1 MSKLPSGYTKLAYI
15 QSTGTQYVDTGIKP
29 NQNTRVLMDARL
41 DQGGVCYLY
50 GCRGDDAANYNNRFG
65 IMHNGTLFRSDFGA
79 GNGPTFPST
88 VRTSV
93 RYQMD
98 KNKQTCTIGS
108 TSIVNTDASFQ
119 SDLPMYL
126 CCVREGA
133 DAKYFA
139 SITLYACKI
148 YDNGSLVR
156 DFQPCIDTNG
166 NVGLFDFVEWKFYG
180 NSGTGVFSTGPEIAQ
195 PPAAPGNFRQ
205 TAKDYFSMSLAWD
218 CVSDAA
224 GYKLYRDGTLL
235 ATLSETGYTDTGLQP
250 NTAYTYTV
258 AGINAEGEGDPA
270 TLTAKTKEGFAVE
283 PNLITDRTQED
294 VLSLLS
300 AIARIESGTGTA
312 EDASLIKQTGNKGA
326 YNFTDLNR
334 VGAAVSYISRIIT
347 GTGYAS
353 AVSPKTDWME
363 SDKPTEAQLNQYL
376 ADVETL
382 RNGMVGILNSYAAES
397 AYPLP
402 EVPTDMLGLTYQ
414 EANDIETILL
424 HIYKQIR
431 YMSDHMY
438 WVHSN
443 DVYSGEV

>member
-29 NQNTRVLMDARL
+29 DQTYTLEVKYQTAQTSAGGIAVSDQNWQSNGFGIWCNAVAFGNQTSQDVT
-41 DQGGVCYLY
+41 LY
-50 GCRGDDAANYNNRFG
+50 GADPIEAVLNQSGLIVNGEQAWAPAAATFTAAANMTICALNR
-65 IMHNGTLFRSDFGA
+65 NG
-79 GNGPTFPST
+79 
-88 VRTSV
+88 
-93 RYQMD
+93 
-98 KNKQTCTIGS
+98 
-108 TSIVNTDASFQ
+108 SISEKLT
-119 SDLPMYL
+119 
-126 CCVREGA
+126 G
-133 DAKYFA
+133 
-139 SITLYACKI
+139 KI
-148 YDNGSLVR
+148 YYVRLLSNGQAVR
-156 DFQPCIDTNG
+156 DFVPCIDPSG
-166 NVGLFDFVEWKFYG
+166 AVGLYDLVGQQFYG
-180 NSGTGVFSTGPEIAQ
+180 NAGTGTFTAGPEMAQ

-205 TAKDYFSMSLAWD
+205 TAKDYFSMSLALD
-218 CVSDAA
+218 GVSDAA

-300 AIARIESGTGTA
+300 VIARIESGTGTA

>member
-15 QSTGTQYVDTGIKP
+15 QSTGTQYVDSGLVVNKSDNYEYTITAQFSNDAYGGANGYMQFKSGI
-29 NQNTRVLMDARL
+29 A
-41 DQGGVCYLY
+41 
-50 GCRGDDAANYNNRFG
+50 
-65 IMHNGTLFRSDFGA
+65 NGTKAEIKVVYDGTTHVESVYVNGVLNSSTDWTDSYNGA
-79 GNGPTFPST
+79 NVKIGVLKMGDINNGWFSGEA
-88 VRTSV
+88 
-93 RYQMD
+93 Q
-98 KNKQTCTIGS
+98 IGKVYS
-108 TSIVNTDASFQ
+108 QQIKKS
-119 SDLPMYL
+119 
-126 CCVREGA
+126 GA
-133 DAKYFA
+133 
-139 SITLYACKI
+139 
-148 YDNGSLVR
+148 LVR
-156 DFQPCIDTNG
+156 NFQPCIDSSG
-166 NVGLFDFVEWKFYG
+166 AVGLYDLVSQQFYG
-180 NSGTGVFSTGPEIAQ
+180 NAGTGVFTTGPEIAQ

-218 CVSDAA
+218 SVSDAT

-235 ATLSETGYTDTGLQP
+235 ATLSETGYTDTGLWP

-258 AGINAEGEGDPA
+258 TGINAESEGDPA

-334 VGAAVSYISRIIT
+334 VGAAVSYISGIIT
-347 GTGYAS
+347 GTGYDS